1 MGIQNLVASVNGI
14 GKLRSEKAPH
24 EQTGESNLSQPNQA
38 QYFIFPVPSQMVEL
52 TAKDSH
58 CVGNPDTGGARNL
71 STSSGTNSFLCDS
84 SPSFHMHNVLNV
96 QTPQGIITSIQPPHP
111 EALPTH
117 TGQTERTTVTNNLAI
132 PGSPLVLIVPPQETR
147 RQRSNCTPVMDPI
160 IEETS
165 SEASSSSSSLSE
177 PRILPLSLI
186 KNEEI
191 DLERNGE
198 DCGKLSSNVVQSNT
212 KRDQDKKHSKSCS
225 NYESACEPMGYIP
238 LTTQAVITT
247 AEKAHQEDTSHIT
260 DRNKKAVMAM
270 RQDDMLS
277 IPEHNTD
284 SESHILNFPFTLEKW
299 NKTSEKAFQQW
310 SDKSDKSDNSTLQL
324 KEGLRLRNASPRKHT
339 AKHKKLQPQ
348 QRQPLALSLYKRG
361 TTSNPSTQEVAKPR
375 RGNTST
381 GLKTQETYHTKHNIN
396 LKPIPVSSPT
406 NNLVVPSPRQSSFQ
420 DDHGDI
426 YQQTNDSTTSQLI
439 YVARSPT
446 SQSNEVTTQPEDVSH
461 NHYQQTD
468 F

>member
-14 GKLRSEKAPH
+14 GKLRSKKAH
-24 EQTGESNLSQPNQA
+24 EQTIESTLSQPNQA

-52 TAKDSH
+52 TAKGSH
-58 CVGNPDTGGARNL
+58 CVGTPDTGGARNV
-71 STSSGTNSFLCDS
+71 STSSGTNSFLCNS

-117 TGQTERTTVTNNLAI
+117 TGRTERTTLTNNLAI
-132 PGSPLVLIVPPQETR
+132 PGSPLVLTIPPQETR
-147 RQRSNCTPVMDPI
+147 RQRSNCTPIMDPI

-165 SEASSSSSSLSE
+165 SEASTSSSSLSE
-177 PRILPLSLI
+177 PRVLPLSLI

-212 KRDQDKKHSKSCS
+212 KRVQDKKHSKSCS
-225 NYESACEPMGYIP
+225 NYKSAGEPMEYIP
-238 LTTQAVITT
+238 PTTQAVITT
-247 AEKAHQEDTSHIT
+247 AEKAHQEDTIRSSHIT

-270 RQDDMLS
+270 RQDDIQS

-284 SESHILNFPFTLEKW
+284 SESHILNFPFTLEKLS
-299 NKTSEKAFQQW
+299 KTLEKAFQQW
-310 SDKSDKSDNSTLQL
+310 SDKSTLQL
-324 KEGLRLRNASPRKHT
+324 KEGLRLRNPSPSETRKHA

-361 TTSNPSTQEVAKPR
+361 TTSNPSTQEVAKPQ

-381 GLKTQETYHTKHNIN
+381 GLKTQEMYHTKHNIN

-420 DDHGDI
+420 DDHGEI